1 MAFRFEGTRIIGPRG
16 DSGSLIFTAEDD
28 TDFTDRDYL
37 VFFLTR
43 RGSGGMVMTR
53 AMEIDENG
61 RAVLDLSPVDT
72 SSLLPGRCVWSARY
86 VLDATID
93 GEGNVTGGSWV
104 DTPWRNCE
112 FEVLE
117 VNGQV

>member
-16 DSGSLIFTAEDD
+16 DSGSLIFTAEDAGE
-28 TDFTDRDYL
+28 FTDRDYL

-53 AMEIDENG
+53 TMQIDENG
-61 RAVLDLSPVDT
+61 RAALELSSRETGALSPGT
-72 SSLLPGRCVWSARY
+72 YVWSARY

-117 VNGQV
+117 VNGRL

>member
-16 DSGSLIFTAEDD
+16 DSGSLIFTAEDAKE
-28 TDFTDRDYL
+28 FTDRDYL

-43 RGSGGMVMTR
+43 RGSGGTVLTR
-53 AMEIDENG
+53 AMQIDGDG
-61 RAVLDLSPVDT
+61 RAVLE
-72 SSLLPGRCVWSARY
+72 LLPGDTKTLSPGVYVWSARY
-86 VLDATID
+86 VLDAMLD
-93 GEGNVTGGSWV
+93 EAGNVTGGSWV

>member
-16 DSGSLIFTAEDD
+16 DSGSLIFTAEDAEE
-28 TDFTDRDYL
+28 FTNRDYL
-37 VFFLTR
+37 VFFLSR
-43 RGSGGMVMTR
+43 RGNGGMVMTR

-61 RAVLDLSPVDT
+61 RAVLDLSPVET
-72 SSLLPGRCVWSARY
+72 SSLLPGMYVWSARY